1 MAGEIA
7 AVSVTLI
14 TMVMVGMVLGALL
27 LKVQGG
33 EG

>member
-7 AVSVTLI
+7 IISILLPILVLL
-14 TMVMVGMVLGALL
+14 GMSLGALL